1 MVVVNNSHNMM
12 KHFPT
17 GLMSAAWLLFA
28 ASSSSCQFANAQ
40 TREQVDEAKGIL
52 EKMEDDVKA
61 FRDKLEEVYK
71 KRCDSQTYSS
81 CIRKNYND
89 CSSAFPNKQCT
100 YSKPQCGDSPT
111 RCDGEGGCDSGFGVK
126 SDSEVTTPDCNGE
139 CWQCCAVAHVVIIC
153 C

>member
-1 MVVVNNSHNMM
+1 M
-12 KHFPT
+12 KHLPT
-17 GLMSAAWLLFA
+17 ALLSAAWLLFA
-28 ASSSSCQFANAQ
+28 ASSSRQFANAL
-40 TREQVDEAKGIL
+40 TIEQEAVGIL
-52 EKMEDDVKA
+52 EKMEYDVKA

-111 RCDGEGGCDSGFGVK
+111 RCDGEGGCGSGFGVK

-139 CWQCCAVAHVVIIC
+139 CWQWCAVTHVVIIC

>member
-1 MVVVNNSHNMM
+1 M

-17 GLMSAAWLLFA
+17 ALMLVAWLLFA
-28 ASSSSCQFANAQ
+28 ASSSRQFATAY
-40 TREQVDEAKGIL
+40 TIEQENEAKGIL

-71 KRCDSQTYSS
+71 KRCDSQTFSS
-81 CIRKNYND
+81 CFRKKNYND

-100 YSKPQCGDSPT
+100 YSKPQCGDSHT
-111 RCDGEGGCDSGFGVK
+111 RCDGEGGCDSDFGELMK

-139 CWQCCAVAHVVIIC
+139 CWQWCAVTHVVIIC